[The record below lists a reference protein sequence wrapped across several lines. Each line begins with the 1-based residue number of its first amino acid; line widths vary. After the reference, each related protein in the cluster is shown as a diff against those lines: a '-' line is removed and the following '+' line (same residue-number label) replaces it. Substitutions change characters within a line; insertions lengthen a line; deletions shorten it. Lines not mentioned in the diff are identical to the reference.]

1 MKKTVLAL
9 LMMSASVG
17 AMAQSDIALEQKKV
31 DSDMG
36 QLQFVHEEGAAF
48 IMIDA
53 DSSYEM
59 IEYVGI
65 WVEENNYVSNDEAKK
80 RNLEKL
86 NKQFVYAKTGESLEQ
101 LEAKVIELLNTFN
114 SPYFGVD
121 VYRDYH
127 GDSGE
132 FNYLARIIE
141 YK

>member
-59 IEYVGI
+59 IEYVSI

-101 LEAKVIELLNTFN
+101 LEAKVIELLNTVN